1 MNYFYTIW
9 IPLIPLL
16 VFLFTGLFGGRLRP
30 LISGLIGT
38 TGLFISFLLSIL
50 TAWKFFFVSGV
61 SGDAYPVLI
70 AAKTTWLQLTEH
82 LKIDL
87 GVMLDP
93 ISVMMLVVITT
104 VSLMVH
110 IYSLGYMKGERGFE
124 RFFSFLSLFTFSM
137 LGLVIATNIFQMYI
151 FWELVGVSSY
161 LLIGFYYERPSAVA
175 ASKKAFIVTRF
186 ADLGFLIG
194 ILLLSFYTK
203 TFDFAELTNPHS
215 PVFAGIT
222 SVSFMG
228 MSVITWAMLLIF
240 MGGAGK
246 SAMFPLH
253 IWLPDAMEGPTPV
266 SALIHAATMVVAGVY
281 LVARMFPVYIVHSPD
296 ALSVIAW
303 VGAFTS
309 LFAAVIACTQFDI
322 KRVLAYSTLSQI
334 GYMMLALGV
343 SGSGGEHGLGYM
355 ASMFHLFTHA
365 MFKALLFLGAGSII
379 HAVHSN
385 YLNDMGG
392 LRKYMPL
399 THLTF
404 LIACLAIA
412 GIPPFAGF
420 FSKDEILVA
429 AWNHNRMLFS
439 IEYVVAGLT
448 AFYMFR
454 LYFGIFWN
462 KTPHY
467 HHTPHESPV
476 TMTFPLVFL
485 ALGSI
490 FTGFIPFG
498 RFVSADL
505 KPFETE
511 MHLNIAIPSVLIA
524 LAGIS
529 IAFVLYRKES
539 PVAAKIISLM
549 GSSYKVIYNKFY
561 IDEIYLFV
569 TKRILFNFVSRPV
582 AWFDRH
588 IVDGTMN
595 RIAWVIAVSSEKI
608 KGIQSGQLQ
617 HYALAFVSGAVI
629 LALIVL
635 YNLS

>member
-1 MNYFYTIW
+1 MNYAFTIW
-9 IPLIPLL
+9 ILL
-16 VFLFTGLFGGRLRP
+16 VPVAVFLVTGLFGGKFKP
-30 LISGLIGT
+30 LLSGIVGT
-38 TGLFISFLLSIL
+38 TGLLVSFLLSVF
-50 TAWKFFFVSGV
+50 TAWRYFFTVPAGMS
-61 SGDAYPVLI
+61 YTTII
-70 AAKTTWLQLTEH
+70 AAKTTWLQLTDKLH
-82 LKIDL
+82 IDI
-87 GVMLDP
+87 GVLIDP

-110 IYSLGYMKGERGFE
+110 IYSLGYMKGENGFA
-124 RFFSFLSLFTFSM
+124 RFYAILSLFTFAM
-137 LGLVIATNIFQMYI
+137 LGLVVATNLFQMYI

-194 ILLLSFYTK
+194 ILLLSYYTG
-203 TFDFAELTNPHS
+203 TFDFAEITNPHS
-215 PVFAGIT
+215 PVFSSIT
-222 SVSFMG
+222 SLSFMG
-228 MSVITWAMLLIF
+228 MSVITWSMLLIF

-281 LVARMFPVYIVHSPD
+281 LVARMFPIYAFHSPD
-296 ALSVIAW
+296 ALTVISW
-303 VGAFTS
+303 VGGFTS
-309 LFAAVIACTQFDI
+309 LFAAVIACTQYDI

-334 GYMMLALGV
+334 GLMMLALGV
-343 SGSGGEHGLGYM
+343 SGYGGEAGVGYM

-365 MFKALLFLGAGSII
+365 MFKALLFLGAGSVI

-385 YLNDMGG
+385 YMYDMGG
-392 LRKYMPL
+392 LRKYLPV
-399 THLTF
+399 TNITF

-429 AWNHNRMLFS
+429 AWERSHFLFAV
-439 IEYVVAGLT
+439 EYLVAGIT

-462 KTPHY
+462 KEQHY
-467 HHTPHESPV
+467 HHTPHESPL
-476 TMTFPLVFL
+476 TMTIPLVFL
-485 ALGSI
+485 ALGSV

-498 RFVSADL
+498 RLVSSDKIPL
-505 KPFETE
+505 HTV
-511 MHLNIAIPSVLIA
+511 MHFNIAIPSVAIA
-524 LAGIS
+524 LAGILL
-529 IAFVLYRKES
+529 AFSLYRRES
-539 PVAAKIISLM
+539 SVPAKLSDSL
-549 GSSYKVIYNKFY
+549 GSVYRTIYNKFY
-561 IDEIYLFV
+561 IDEVYLFV
-569 TKRILFNFVSRPV
+569 TKKILFNLVSRPI

-595 RIAWVIAVSSEKI
+595 GIAWVVSSSSDAI
-608 KGIQSGQLQ
+608 RGFQSGKLQ
-617 HYALAFVSGAVI
+617 QYAFVFVSGTVVLVLFI
-629 LALIVL
+629 L